1 MRRAP
6 QGPVDPN
13 QALPMLARTLVG
25 SSAMIVAIGVALSW
39 QLQPKGPEAV
49 TWGAIAL
56 ALLLPIVAT
65 LVRGEGLV
73 AGSRRE
79 DEATRRARFGRRL
92 VFFAVNE
99 TACVLCG
106 VAMMISPSLMPAAA
120 ALFPLAVMAIN
131 LPSTVR

>member
-6 QGPVDPN
+6 QGAADPD
-13 QALPMLARTLVG
+13 QVLPMLARTLVG

-39 QLQPKGPEAV
+39 QLQPRGPEALS
-49 TWGAIAL
+49 WGAIAA

-65 LVRGEGLV
+65 MLRGEGLV
-73 AGSRRE
+73 AGRHRE

-99 TACVLCG
+99 AACVLCG
-106 VAMMISPSLMPAAA
+106 IAMMISPSLMPAAA
-120 ALFPLAVMAIN
+120 ALLPLAVMAFN
-131 LPSTVR
+131 LPSTAR